1 MKNDIEVI
9 KKSNELFDELT
20 KLPKSFIIDII
31 VRLITNEVVSYD
43 MVSLAYVKYIEAL
56 KRNNM
61 EDYQVL
67 TQIICKA
74 YADEKHM
81 SENIKDGM
89 LFLYEKGQINPTER
103 LKKYLNI
110 SE

>member
-1 MKNDIEVI
+1 M
-9 KKSNELFDELT
+9 
-20 KLPKSFIIDII
+20 
-31 VRLITNEVVSYD
+31 
-43 MVSLAYVKYIEAL
+43 
-56 KRNNM
+56 
-61 EDYQVL
+61 L

-89 LFLYEKGQINPTER
+89 LFLYEKGQINPTEK